1 MKLDTGALHPDT
13 MSTVHGLEEGQR
25 IVVTNH
31 KRART
36 IFNKIKANIEAQE
49 LIDVLDA
56 YWERESLM
64 LDALHLFDPHIVS
77 ELRETYEMH
86 RSCLVH
92 GGVAR
97 RTPSGTQPPQ
107 APESQTG
114 KTGGEDETGY
124 W

>member
-1 MKLDTGALHPDT
+1 MRIDTGILHPDT
-13 MSTVHGLEEGQR
+13 MSTVAGLEDGQR

-36 IFNKIKANIEAQE
+36 VTNKIRENIEAQE
-49 LIDVLDA
+49 LVEDLDA
-56 YWERESLM
+56 YWQREDAM

-77 ELRETYEMH
+77 HLRETYETH
-86 RSCLVH
+86 RACLVH

-97 RTPSGTQPPQ
+97 RTPSGTPAPQ
-107 APESQTG
+107 APQSQSG
-114 KTGGEDETGY
+114 NERKDDETGY